1 MFQGTLE
8 QMRQI
13 RQVHAAERS
22 RAIQPSL
29 RDGRDGAVREAVE
42 YGAPVGGTM
51 QRSAIA
57 AYASTNEPVPL
68 AWHDLPVSEVM
79 HSPAMTLTVGASV
92 EQAWQQLV
100 SHGRGQA
107 PVVNARGILVGMVTR
122 AVLANYE
129 QWPEPGASAQA
140 WDNWRAQSIESVML
154 TPIPSV
160 APGTDLRRATSALL
174 DSALPGLPVVGEDG
188 RVVGLVS
195 RTDVL
200 RAALKDAGLDAWG

>member
-1 MFQGTLE
+1 
-8 QMRQI
+8 MRQV
-13 RQVHAAERS
+13 RQVQATVRT
-22 RAIQPSL
+22 RALDPLL
-29 RDGRDGAVREAVE
+29 RDGHDGAVREAVE
-42 YGAPVGGTM
+42 HGAPVGGTLE
-51 QRSAIA
+51 RSAIA
-57 AYASTNEPVPL
+57 AYASTNEPAHQ
-68 AWHDLPVSEVM
+68 AWHELAVSEVM
-79 HSPAMTLTVGASV
+79 HSPAMTLALDASV

-100 SHGRGQA
+100 LHGRGQA

-140 WDNWRAQSIESVML
+140 WDDWRAQNIEAVML

-160 APGTDLRRATSALL
+160 APRTDLRRATGALL
-174 DSALPGLPVVGEDG
+174 DSALPGLPVVDEDG
-188 RVVGLVS
+188 RVLGFVS

>member
-8 QMRQI
+8 QMRQV
-13 RQVHAAERS
+13 RQVFPAERS
-22 RAIQPSL
+22 RALKPLL
-29 RDGRDGAVREAVE
+29 RDGHNGAVSEAVE
-42 YGAPVGGTM
+42 YGAPVGGTL

-57 AYASTNEPVPL
+57 AYTTTNEPVHL
-68 AWHDLPVSEVM
+68 AWHALAVSEVM
-79 HSPAMTLTVGASV
+79 HSPAMTLTVDTSV
-92 EQAWQQLV
+92 DQAWQQLV
-100 SHGRGQA
+100 FHGRGQA

-140 WDNWRAQSIESVML
+140 WDSWRAQSIEAVML

-160 APGTDLRRATSALL
+160 APGTELRRATSALI
-174 DSALPGLPVVGEDG
+174 DSALPGLPVVDEEG